1 MKNILVTGASG
12 YIAKHCIAELI
23 KEGFSV
29 KGTVRDLQKG
39 VTVKEDLEN
48 YLNQQ
53 IDIEFAETTLDN
65 NNGWDEAVKGCDT
78 IMHVAS
84 PFPRRYIENE
94 DDLIIPA
101 KEGTL
106 NVLNAAKNA
115 GIERVVITSSNA
127 AISYGHEDK
136 DTFDENCWTNIDAD
150 SVTAYTKSKTI
161 AEKSAWDFVSKN
173 PEIKLTAINPVLVWG
188 PGIGNHLHSSS
199 LAIYKML
206 FKKEQPMVPKIIIP
220 TVDVRD
226 VAKMH
231 VSALKIDESIGK
243 RFLLSENT
251 YWMKDISQCLKD
263 LGYNAPTIQAPD
275 FLIKLMAKFDK
286 SLVAALPHLGF
297 RFSLNTSQA
306 KNILGFNPIPLKDT
320 CKDTADY
327 LSALL

>member
-48 YLNQQ
+48 YLNQK
-53 IDIEFAETTLDN
+53 IDIDFAETTLDN

-115 GIERVVITSSNA
+115 
-127 AISYGHEDK
+127 
-136 DTFDENCWTNIDAD
+136 
-150 SVTAYTKSKTI
+150 
-161 AEKSAWDFVSKN
+161 
-173 PEIKLTAINPVLVWG
+173 
-188 PGIGNHLHSSS
+188 
-199 LAIYKML
+199 
-206 FKKEQPMVPKIIIP
+206 
-220 TVDVRD
+220 
-226 VAKMH
+226 
-231 VSALKIDESIGK
+231 
-243 RFLLSENT
+243 
-251 YWMKDISQCLKD
+251 
-263 LGYNAPTIQAPD
+263 
-275 FLIKLMAKFDK
+275 
-286 SLVAALPHLGF
+286 
-297 RFSLNTSQA
+297 
-306 KNILGFNPIPLKDT
+306 
-320 CKDTADY
+320 
-327 LSALL
+327 